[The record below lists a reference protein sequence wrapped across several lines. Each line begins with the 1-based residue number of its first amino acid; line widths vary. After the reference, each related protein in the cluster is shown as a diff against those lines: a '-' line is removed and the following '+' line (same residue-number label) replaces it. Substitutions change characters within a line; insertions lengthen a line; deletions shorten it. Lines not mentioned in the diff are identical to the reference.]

1 MFYNQMML
9 SKVKELANRLVN
21 VYNEDTD
28 DLHKYFGGTYI
39 DMYQRN
45 APENKLPHTKNSVE
59 GWQRAF
65 LAHVSLYH
73 LNFWK
78 LIKMLQKEES
88 LIQIRCVCNITKH
101 PHKSN

>member
-1 MFYNQMML
+1 MML
-9 SKVKELANRLVN
+9 SQVKELANRLVN

-59 GWQRAF
+59 G
-65 LAHVSLYH
+65 
-73 LNFWK
+73 
-78 LIKMLQKEES
+78 
-88 LIQIRCVCNITKH
+88 
-101 PHKSN
+101 